1 MEEMIKELAPPTVTK
16 TIEPALPLP
25 PAEPEGGGVPVGSI
39 VAIVVAAA
47 VVYGISRVCCKK

>member
-1 MEEMIKELAPPTVTK
+1 MEDMIKELAPPTVTK
-16 TIEPALPLP
+16 TIEAEVPLP
-25 PAEPEGGGVPVGSI
+25 PVEPQGGGISVGSI